1 MLLAGPYRPFW
12 TYVRGL
18 RSNAVA
24 LNSAYTIGSYV
35 SMAVLQGLQFFLL
48 ARALG
53 SHEFGIVASVVAITS
68 AFLPFCSLG
77 LGNVAIMHLTRGQ
90 ARAEQSLGN
99 GLAVTT
105 ITAAAG
111 VALSLLVGWAFL
123 NEPGVLRLVLL
134 FALSEILL
142 SKYVDLAAHVFLGL
156 ERQLVA
162 AFFYN
167 FQMFVRTGCAVM
179 LYLGWTQQTALAWAQ
194 LHLAGGALSAVL
206 VLCISVRRLG
216 RPRTQLAAAIAD
228 IRKGVF
234 FSILYSARSVHT
246 DVDKIVLARL
256 ASASTAGTYTAAFRL
271 VSLTCLPITAILFSL
286 QARIFRKGHKRG
298 LIGTVS
304 ALRQLLFIASA
315 YCLFLGAAIYVGAPA
330 VPLLLGESYGLTTDI
345 LRWLCL
351 LPFFVVLQLLGSAAL
366 SGADAQPR
374 VSLLHALTAALAL
387 LLNLLLVPGLGWRGA
402 VIAAYGAQGFL
413 IAGLA
418 YTIMTRVQAERKA
431 KR

>member
-12 TYVRGL
+12 AYVRSL

-24 LNSAYTIGSYV
+24 LNSAYSIGSYV

-53 SHEFGIVASVVAITS
+53 SHEFGVVASVVAITS
-68 AFLPFCSLG
+68 AFVPFCSLG

-90 ARAEQSLGN
+90 ARADESLGN
-99 GLAVTT
+99 GLAVTA

-111 VALSLLVGWAFL
+111 IALSLLVGWAFL
-123 NEPGVLRLVLL
+123 NEPGVLGIVLL
-134 FALSEILL
+134 FAFSEILL
-142 SKYVDLAAHVFLGL
+142 NKCVDIAAHVFLGL

-162 AFFYN
+162 VFFYN
-167 FQMFVRTGCAVM
+167 FQMFVRTGCAVV
-179 LYLGWTQQTALAWAQ
+179 LYLGWTHQTALAWAQ
-194 LHLAGGALSAVL
+194 LHMAAGVVTTVVILFV
-206 VLCISVRRLG
+206 SVRLLG
-216 RPRTQLAAAIAD
+216 RPRTKYASAIAD

-234 FSILYSARSVHT
+234 FSILFSAKSLNT

-256 ASASTAGTYTAAFRL
+256 ASATTAGTYTAAFRL
-271 VSLTCLPITAILFSL
+271 VNLTCLPITAILFSL
-286 QARIFRKGHKRG
+286 QARIFRKGHEGG
-298 LIGTVS
+298 LIGTVD
-304 ALRQLLFIASA
+304 ALRQLLNFAAA
-315 YCLFLGAAIYVGAPA
+315 YCLLLAVAIYVAAPA
-330 VPLLLGESYGLTTDI
+330 VPLLLGESYRLTVDI
-345 LRWLCL
+345 VRWLCL
-351 LPFFVVLQLLGSAAL
+351 LPFFMVVQLMGSAAL

-413 IAGLA
+413 IAGLV
-418 YTIMTRVQAERKA
+418 YSIMKRVQAERKA
-431 KR
+431 SR